1 MAVNELRITFQ
12 EMKDT
17 FVTILLKNG
26 FAASKAAL
34 CADLFAKSSL
44 DGVPSHGLNRFP
56 EFIRLVKA
64 GYVIPTVDPA
74 LEFDLPVFERWNG
87 NLGPG
92 MLNARFAME
101 RAIDM
106 AKLNGI
112 GCVALNNTNHW
123 MRAGN
128 YGWQAV
134 EAACVGIC
142 FTNTLPNMPAWG
154 GKEPKLGNNPLVL
167 AVPTGNKGVVLDMA
181 MSQFSYG
188 KMGTYLR
195 RDEDLPFDA
204 GFDGEG
210 RLTKSP
216 ADILAHNLALP
227 FGMWKGSG
235 LSLMLNMISSLIS
248 EGKATHE
255 IGQEKEE
262 HAISQFFLCLDPVK
276 LGLDMDLFEK
286 RADEILRDLA
296 DSKVFEGKE
305 VHFPGQQSLKNR
317 QENLA
322 NGIPVEKAIWESVL
336 SMAKENS

>member
-1 MAVNELRITFQ
+1 MVANELRITFK
-12 EMKDT
+12 EMTDT
-17 FVTILLKNG
+17 FVTILLQNG
-26 FAASKAAL
+26 FSPSKASL

-56 EFIRLVKA
+56 EFIRLVKE
-64 GYVIPTVDPA
+64 GYVIPTAEPTQ
-74 LEFDLPVFERWNG
+74 EFALPVFERWNG

-92 MLNARFAME
+92 MLNASFAMQK
-101 RAIDM
+101 AINM

-112 GCVALNNTNHW
+112 GCVSLNNTNHW

-134 EAACVGIC
+134 EAGCVGIC

-167 AVPTGNKGVVLDMA
+167 AVPSGDQGVVLDMA

-195 RDEDLPFDA
+195 KGEDLPFDA

-210 RLTKSP
+210 QLTKKP
-216 ADILAHNLALP
+216 ADILAGNLALP

-248 EGKATHE
+248 GGKATHE
-255 IGQEKEE
+255 IGREKEE
-262 HAISQFFLCLDPVK
+262 HAISQFFLCLDPEK
-276 LGLDMDLFEK
+276 LGLETKLFKE
-286 RADEILRDLA
+286 RADEILQDLT
-296 DSKVFEGKE
+296 DSKVFQGKE

-317 QENLA
+317 RVNLA

-336 SMAKENS
+336 RMVKENS

>member
-1 MAVNELRITFQ
+1 MAVDELRITFQ

-17 FVTILLKNG
+17 FVTVLLRHG
-26 FAASKAAL
+26 FSPSKAAL

-106 AKLNGI
+106 AKLTGI

-134 EAACVGIC
+134 EAGCVGIC

-167 AVPTGNKGVVLDMA
+167 AVPSGNKGVVLDMA

-210 RLTKSP
+210 RLAKSP

-248 EGKATHE
+248 GGKATHE
-255 IGQEKEE
+255 IGREKEE
-262 HAISQFFLCLDPVK
+262 HAISQFFLCMDPER
-276 LGLDMDLFEK
+276 LGLDTGVFEE
-286 RADEILRDLA
+286 RVNEILKDLT

-336 SMAKENS
+336 SMSKKNS